1 MADGFGFPHD
11 VARRGRASARLPF
24 LVTGGCGFIGARL
37 TAALA
42 ARGEAVRVLDD
53 LSNSSI
59 AALPPGV
66 EFVQGDIADP
76 VVVRRA
82 MQGVAGC
89 FHLAGFASVP
99 QSQRQW
105 LSAHRT
111 NLTGAVNVLDASH
124 RERPADPVPVVYA
137 STAAI
142 YGDYE
147 YEPLAEWLP
156 AKPISSYGA
165 DNVGAELHARIARAV
180 HGVPAIGMRLFNVYG
195 PGQSAQA
202 IYAGAITVFCDA
214 LRRRQPITIFGDGR
228 QARDF
233 VYVDDAVEA
242 LLAGMEH
249 LPLVPEVL
257 NVATGRGIT
266 LLDLI
271 DQIGAQCGVEPEIN
285 FAPARLGD
293 ARFLVGDPA
302 RAQDYLSFRAK
313 TDLATGIA
321 ATLQALDDTI
331 VPSTMI
337 HG

>member
-1 MADGFGFPHD
+1 MADGFAIPHSM
-11 VARRGRASARLPF
+11 VRRGQTVAPLPF
-24 LVTGGCGFIGARL
+24 LVTGGCGFLGAHL
-37 TAALA
+37 AAALV
-42 ARGEAVRVLDD
+42 ARGDSVRVLDD
-53 LSNSSI
+53 LSNGAI

-66 EFVQGDIADP
+66 EFIQGDTADP
-76 VVVRRA
+76 AVVRRA
-82 MQGVAGC
+82 MAGVAGC

-105 LSAHRT
+105 LNAHRT

-124 RERPADPVPVVYA
+124 RERPSNPVPVVYA

-142 YGDYE
+142 YGDHE
-147 YEPLAEWLP
+147 NALLAEWLP

-195 PGQSAQA
+195 PSQSAQGVYASA
-202 IYAGAITVFCDA
+202 IAMFCDTLRNHRPITVF
-214 LRRRQPITIFGDGR
+214 GDGL
-228 QARDF
+228 QTRDF
-233 VYVDDAVEA
+233 VYIDDAVEA
-242 LLAGMEH
+242 LLAAMEH

-266 LLDLI
+266 MLDLI
-271 DQIGAQCGVEPEIN
+271 AEIATQCGIEPELA

-302 RAQDYLSFRAK
+302 RAQEYLGFRAA
-313 TDLATGIA
+313 TDLKTGIA
-321 ATLQALDDTI
+321 AALKAFDDAF
-331 VPSTMI
+331 V
-337 HG
+337 

>member
-1 MADGFGFPHD
+1 MADGFVLPHGT
-11 VARRGRASARLPF
+11 ARRGQAGARLPV

-53 LSNSSI
+53 LSNGS
-59 AALPPGV
+59 AALLPQGV
-66 EFVQGDIADP
+66 ELIQGDIADP
-76 VVVRRA
+76 AVVRRA

-105 LSAHRT
+105 LNTHRI

-124 RERPADPVPVVYA
+124 RERPANPVPVVYA

-142 YGDYE
+142 YGDHE
-147 YEPLAEWLP
+147 NTLLAEWLP

-165 DNVGAELHARIARAV
+165 DSVGAELHARIARAV

-195 PGQSAQA
+195 PWQSTQA
-202 IYAGAITVFCDA
+202 VYASAATLFCDA
-214 LRRRQPITIFGDGR
+214 VRKRRPITIFGDGM
-228 QARDF
+228 QTRDF
-233 VYVDDAVEA
+233 VYVDDVIEA
-242 LLAGMEH
+242 LLTAMEH

-257 NVATGRGIT
+257 NVATGHGVT
-266 LLDLI
+266 MLELI
-271 DQIGAQCGVEPEIN
+271 DEIGRQCGIQPNIT
-285 FAPARLGD
+285 FAPGRLGD

-302 RAQDYLSFRAK
+302 RAHDYLGFRTA
-313 TDLATGIA
+313 TDLITGIA
-321 ATLQALDDTI
+321 ATLQAFDEAL
-331 VPSTMI
+331 V
-337 HG
+337 

>member
-1 MADGFGFPHD
+1 MADGFAFPHGT
-11 VARRGRASARLPF
+11 VRRSQTGARLPF

-42 ARGEAVRVLDD
+42 VRGEAVRILDD
-53 LSNSSI
+53 LSNGS
-59 AALPPGV
+59 AALLPPGA
-66 EFVQGDIADP
+66 EFIQGDIADP
-76 VVVRRA
+76 AVVRRA

-105 LSAHRT
+105 LNAHRI

-124 RERPADPVPVVYA
+124 RERPPNPVPVVYA
-137 STAAI
+137 SSAAI
-142 YGDYE
+142 YGDHE
-147 YEPLAEWLP
+147 NILLAEYLP

-195 PGQSAQA
+195 PWQSPQA
-202 IYAGAITVFCDA
+202 AYASAVTTFCDA
-214 LRRRQPITIFGDGR
+214 IRHRRPITIFGDGM
-228 QARDF
+228 QTRDF

-242 LLAGMEH
+242 MLAAMEH

-257 NVATGRGIT
+257 NVATGHGVT
-266 LLDLI
+266 MLELI
-271 DQIGAQCGVEPEIN
+271 AEIGRQCGIEPDIA
-285 FAPARLGD
+285 FAPGRLGD

-302 RAQDYLSFRAK
+302 RAHDYLGFHTA
-313 TDLATGIA
+313 TDLAAGIA
-321 ATLQALDDTI
+321 ATLQALDEAL
-331 VPSTMI
+331 V
-337 HG
+337 

>member
-1 MADGFGFPHD
+1 MADGFAFPQG
-11 VARRGRASARLPF
+11 VARRGQAAARLPF
-24 LVTGGCGFIGARL
+24 LVTGGCGFIGASL

-53 LSNSSI
+53 LSNGS
-59 AALPPGV
+59 AAGLPSGV
-66 EFVQGDIADP
+66 ELIQGDIADP

-82 MQGVAGC
+82 MQGVGGC

-105 LSAHRT
+105 LNAHRT
-111 NLTGAVNVLDASH
+111 NLTGTINVLDASH
-124 RERPADPVPVVYA
+124 RERPLSPVPVVYA

-142 YGDYE
+142 YGDQE
-147 YEPLAEWLP
+147 NSLLAEWLP

-165 DNVGAELHARIARAV
+165 DNVGMELHARIARAV

-195 PGQSAQA
+195 PRQSAQA
-202 IYAGAITVFCDA
+202 AYAGAVAVFCDA
-214 LRRRQPITIFGDGR
+214 LRRRRPITIFGDG
-228 QARDF
+228 QQTRDF
-233 VYVDDAVEA
+233 VYIDDAVEA
-242 LLAGMEH
+242 MLAAMEH

-266 LLDLI
+266 MLDLI
-271 DQIGAQCGVEPEIN
+271 AEIAAQCGVEAETS

-302 RAQDYLSFRAK
+302 RAQDYLGFRAA
-313 TDLATGIA
+313 TDLETGIT
-321 ATLQALDDTI
+321 ATLRALDEAL
-331 VPSTMI
+331 V
-337 HG
+337 

>member
-1 MADGFGFPHD
+1 MADGFAFPHGM
-11 VARRGRASARLPF
+11 ARRSQAAVRPPF

-53 LSNSSI
+53 LSNGS
-59 AALPPGV
+59 AGLLPPGTD
-66 EFVQGDIADP
+66 FIQGDIADP
-76 VVVRRA
+76 AVVRRA
-82 MQGVAGC
+82 MEGVAGC

-105 LSAHRT
+105 LNAHRV

-124 RERPADPVPVVYA
+124 RERPASPVPVVYA

-142 YGDYE
+142 YGDHE
-147 YEPLAEWLP
+147 NMLLAEWLP

-165 DNVGAELHARIARAV
+165 DSVGAELHARIARAV

-195 PGQSAQA
+195 PGQSPRA
-202 IYAGAITVFCDA
+202 IYASAVALFCDVVRN
-214 LRRRQPITIFGDGR
+214 RRPITIFGDG
-228 QARDF
+228 QQTRDF

-242 LLAGMEH
+242 LLAAMEH

-257 NVATGRGIT
+257 NVATGHGVTMLELIT
-266 LLDLI
+266 AI
-271 DQIGAQCGVEPEIN
+271 SRQCGVEPEVT
-285 FAPARLGD
+285 FAPGRLGD

-302 RAQDYLSFRAK
+302 RAQDYLGFHAA

-321 ATLQALDDTI
+321 ATLQALDEAL
-331 VPSTMI
+331 V
-337 HG
+337 

>member
-1 MADGFGFPHD
+1 MADGFAFPRN
-11 VARRGRASARLPF
+11 APRRSHAPARLPY

-42 ARGEAVRVLDD
+42 ARGDAIRVLDD
-53 LSNSSI
+53 LSNGLTT
-59 AALPPGV
+59 ALPRDV
-66 EFVQGDIADP
+66 EFIQGDIADP
-76 VVVRRA
+76 VVVRSA

-105 LSAHRT
+105 LSTHRT
-111 NLTGAVNVLDASH
+111 NLTGTINVLDASH
-124 RERPADPVPVVYA
+124 RERPANPVPVVYA

-142 YGDYE
+142 YGDRE
-147 YEPLAEWLP
+147 NALLAEWLP

-165 DNVGAELHARIARAV
+165 DYVGTELHARIARAV
-180 HGVPAIGMRLFNVYG
+180 HGVPTIGLRLFNVYG

-202 IYAGAITVFCDA
+202 IYASAIAVFCDA
-214 LRRRQPITIFGDGR
+214 LKRRQPITIFGDGG
-228 QARDF
+228 QIRDF
-233 VYVDDAVEA
+233 VYIDDAVEA
-242 LLAGMEH
+242 SLAAMEH

-266 LLDLI
+266 MLDLI
-271 DQIGAQCGVEPEIN
+271 DEIAAQCGIEPEIN

-293 ARFLVGDPA
+293 ARFLVGDPG
-302 RAQDYLSFRAK
+302 RAKDYLGYRAE

-321 ATLQALDDTI
+321 MTLRALDEAL
-331 VPSTMI
+331 V
-337 HG
+337 

>member
-1 MADGFGFPHD
+1 MADGIVLPHGT
-11 VARRGRASARLPF
+11 ARRCQAGAQLPV

-53 LSNSSI
+53 LSNGS
-59 AALPPGV
+59 ATLLPHGV
-66 EFVQGDIADP
+66 ELIQGDIADP
-76 VVVRRA
+76 AVVRRA

-105 LSAHRT
+105 LNTHRI

-124 RERPADPVPVVYA
+124 RERPANPVPVVYA

-142 YGDYE
+142 YGDHE
-147 YEPLAEWLP
+147 NTLLAEWLP

-165 DNVGAELHARIARAV
+165 DSVGAELHARIARAV

-195 PGQSAQA
+195 PWQSTQA
-202 IYAGAITVFCDA
+202 VYASAATLFCDA
-214 LRRRQPITIFGDGR
+214 VRKRRPITIFGDGM
-228 QARDF
+228 QTRDF
-233 VYVDDAVEA
+233 VYVDDVIEA
-242 LLAGMEH
+242 LLTAMEH

-257 NVATGRGIT
+257 NVATGHGVT
-266 LLDLI
+266 MLELI
-271 DQIGAQCGVEPEIN
+271 DEIGRQCGIQPNIT
-285 FAPARLGD
+285 FAPGRLGD

-302 RAQDYLSFRAK
+302 RAHDYLGFRTA
-313 TDLATGIA
+313 TDLITGIA
-321 ATLQALDDTI
+321 ATLQAFDEAL
-331 VPSTMI
+331 V
-337 HG
+337 

>member
-1 MADGFGFPHD
+1 MPDGFAFVHGM
-11 VARRGRASARLPF
+11 ARRGQTATPLPF
-24 LVTGGCGFIGARL
+24 LVTGGCGFIGSHLA
-37 TAALA
+37 AALV
-42 ARGEAVRVLDD
+42 ARGDTVRVLDD
-53 LSNSSI
+53 LSNGSI

-66 EFVQGDIADP
+66 EFIQGDIADP

-99 QSQRQW
+99 QSERQW
-105 LSAHRT
+105 LNAHRT

-124 RERPADPVPVVYA
+124 RERPSNPVPVVYA

-142 YGDYE
+142 YGDRE
-147 YEPLAEWLP
+147 NSLLAEWLP
-156 AKPISSYGA
+156 AQPISSYGA

-195 PGQSAQA
+195 PRQSAQG
-202 IYAGAITVFCDA
+202 IYASAITVLCEA
-214 LRRRQPITIFGDGR
+214 VRHRRPITVFGDGS
-228 QARDF
+228 QTRDF
-233 VYVDDAVEA
+233 VHIDDAVDA
-242 LLAGMEH
+242 LLAAMEH

-266 LLDLI
+266 VLDLI
-271 DQIGAQCGVEPEIN
+271 AEIAGQCGIEPEIA

-302 RAQDYLSFRAK
+302 RAQDYLGFRAEI
-313 TDLATGIA
+313 DLETGIA
-321 ATLQALDDTI
+321 ATLKALDD
-331 VPSTMI
+331 VLV
-337 HG
+337 